1 MHIVALEARI
11 IRLPL
16 KRAIKHASHTR
27 TDTLN
32 IVVRCQLD
40 DGSVGYGEGVP
51 REYVTGETA
60 QSSFEQLQRT
70 DWAGQ
75 LRDVESF
82 ADAVAMAEALQL
94 AGVDDDPR
102 RCLGN
107 AARCAVEL
115 AMLDAL
121 GNAFGET
128 LMSVTQLLAPELYA
142 PQNEVRYSGIILGS
156 KPWKIRILATVYR
169 WLGFQQVKI
178 KVGVEGVDDV
188 SRLKKLRRW
197 LGSKMDIRID
207 ANEAW
212 PPEQATAKM
221 QALELFDISSV
232 EQPIRHEEF
241 EQLANIRSQ
250 IKTPIM
256 LDESLCG
263 MVDAKRVV
271 ETKSADLFNIRLSKC
286 GGFIPSLRL
295 AQYAQEHG
303 LGYQLGCQVGESGLL
318 SAAGRQF
325 ATTVRGLRYIE
336 GSYDRHLLLAN
347 IITSDMTMNRKG
359 IGWMLTGTGLCVSV
373 DVTLLEAVT
382 EQHGVLWSE

>member
-1 MHIVALEARI
+1 MRIVALEARI
-11 IRLPL
+11 VRLPL

-27 TDTLN
+27 SDTLN

-60 QSSFEQLQRT
+60 ESSFDQLQRT
-70 DWAGQ
+70 DWSGQ
-75 LRDVESF
+75 LRNVESF
-82 ADAVAMAEALQL
+82 ADAVAMAEAFQL

-115 AMLDAL
+115 AMLDAF

-128 LMSVTQLLAPELYA
+128 LMNVTQLLAPELYA
-142 PQNEVRYSGIILGS
+142 PLKQVRYSGIIMGS
-156 KPWKIRILATVYR
+156 KPWKMRVMATAYR
-169 WLGFQQVKI
+169 WLGFQQIKV

-197 LGSKMDIRID
+197 LGPTIDIRID

-212 PPEQATAKM
+212 PPEKATAKM
-221 QALELFDISSV
+221 QALEPFGISSV
-232 EQPIRHEEF
+232 EQPIPHEGF
-241 EQLANIRSQ
+241 EQLAMIRSQ

-263 MVDAKRVV
+263 MIDAKRVV

-295 AQYAQEHG
+295 AQFAQEHG

-325 ATTVRGLRYIE
+325 ATTVSGLHYIE
-336 GSYDRHLLLAN
+336 GSYDRHLLKAN
-347 IITSDMTMNRKG
+347 IVTSDITMNRKG
-359 IGWMLTGTGLCVSV
+359 IGRMLIGTGLCVNV
-373 DVTLLEAVT
+373 DAAQLGAVT
-382 EQHGVLWSE
+382 QQHGVIWSE